1 MQQYYGMFFYNTNVH
16 LMLDRAKEAPNRH
29 SFCPTT
35 RAKPLFPFD
44 R

>member
-16 LMLDRAKEAPNRH
+16 LMLDRAKGSTKPSQLCSA
-29 SFCPTT
+29 T